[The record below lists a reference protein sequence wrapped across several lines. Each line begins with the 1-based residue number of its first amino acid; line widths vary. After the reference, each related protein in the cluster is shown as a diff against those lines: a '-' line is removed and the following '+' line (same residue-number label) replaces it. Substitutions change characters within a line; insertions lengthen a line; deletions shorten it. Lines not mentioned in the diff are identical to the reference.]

1 MVQVL
6 LVISWRVQ
14 QLRVGS
20 RATIRLL
27 LASRSSH
34 HGGSW
39 HADHGTHFRRLP
51 EGFDEVCPGGSLTT
65 PGEFFG
71 GAVANETGLEQD
83 EDVCELRGWISVW
96 YDQAVAARF
105 INPPFVL
112 DETTADRLQGYFDV
126 GLTPGDAVHA
136 FFGVMH

>member
-1 MVQVL
+1 
-6 LVISWRVQ
+6 
-14 QLRVGS
+14 
-20 RATIRLL
+20 
-27 LASRSSH
+27 
-34 HGGSW
+34 
-39 HADHGTHFRRLP
+39 
-51 EGFDEVCPGGSLTT
+51 LTT

-71 GAVANETGLEQD
+71 GAVANESGPEQD
-83 EDVCELRGWISVW
+83 EDVSELRGWISVW